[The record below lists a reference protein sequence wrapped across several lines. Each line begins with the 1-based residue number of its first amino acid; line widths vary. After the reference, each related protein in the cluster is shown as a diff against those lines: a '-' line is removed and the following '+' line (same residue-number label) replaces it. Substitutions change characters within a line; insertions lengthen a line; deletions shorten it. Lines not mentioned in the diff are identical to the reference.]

1 MSNRS
6 RKSEVGVRKSEVRD
20 KKSEDRG
27 QKTGASSIF
36 FAGLLILAV
45 SACSGE
51 KSEGAKIQE
60 RLENSELMYFTNGKK
75 LYTQYCANCH
85 MENGEGLG
93 KLIPPLKNADYLLE
107 DIGRAARII
116 VNGVNEA
123 IIVNGIEYTQPM
135 PANSSLTA
143 AEITGI
149 LTYVTNTWGN
159 EFGGISLE
167 EVSSALK
174 K

>member
-6 RKSEVGVRKSEVRD
+6 RKSEDGRRKTEVRRRKSEFKRWNSNVGIVFLMILMVI
-20 KKSEDRG
+20 SL
-27 QKTGASSIF
+27 SS
-36 FAGLLILAV
+36 
-45 SACSGE
+45 CWGE

-75 LYTQYCANCH
+75 LYSQHCANCH

-93 KLIPPLKNADYLLE
+93 KLIPPLKNADYLLD

-116 VNGVNEA
+116 VNGANEK
-123 IIVNGIEYTQPM
+123 IVVNGIEYTQPM